1 MKTRPL
7 LAGLAL
13 TLALAPARAQPAGA
27 DLPLRDPMQPPAA
40 AALAAS
46 AASGVPAVPDHV
58 VPRQILVI
66 EGRRFLVDGGRR
78 LAVGDRMGS
87 ERIERIGTDAV
98 WLRDDLTRTLQRV
111 PLYPGVL
118 RRTVAE
124 PGAVAA
130 SAPGSPSSRPVPQ
143 RSPKKESP

>member
-1 MKTRPL
+1 MKTLSL
-7 LAGLAL
+7 LAGLTLA
-13 TLALAPARAQPAGA
+13 LALAPARAQPAGA

-40 AALAAS
+40 AATPAP

-66 EGRRFLVDGGRR
+66 EGRRFVVDGGRR
-78 LAVGDRMGS
+78 LAVGDRIGG

-98 WLRDDLTRTLQRV
+98 WLRDDLTRTLQRA

-118 RRTVAE
+118 RRTVTE
-124 PGAVAA
+124 PGALAA
-130 SAPGSPSSRPVPQ
+130 SAPGSPSPRPALQ